1 MKKAILLITII
12 SIFLLS
18 CNESTKTTDDNTDDN
33 QIVNIPDA
41 NFKAA
46 LIRDSL
52 INTNG
57 DDEIQVSEALATD
70 IIDVSS
76 KDITDLTGIEVFP
89 NLISLICYDNQLIT
103 LDVSNNSALAFLY
116 CYDNQLTTLD
126 VSNNTALSNL
136 HCYENQLTTLDVSN
150 HFVLGELYCYDNQ
163 LTILDVSN
171 NSALAN
177 LSCSFNNL
185 TTLDVSSNT
194 ALYKL
199 YCNNNQLTT
208 LYVSNNAAL
217 YKLYCHDNQLT
228 TLDISNNAALH
239 NLSCHDNFNLICIE
253 VDNATWATTQWG
265 EKIDSHAFFSNDC
278 K

>member
-1 MKKAILLITII
+1 MKKSILLITII

-18 CNESTKTTDDNTDDN
+18 CNESTKNTDDNTDDN

-46 LIRDSL
+46 LVRDSL

-76 KDITDLTGIEVFP
+76 KDITALTGIEVFT
-89 NLISLICYDNQLIT
+89 NLISLI
-103 LDVSNNSALAFLY
+103 

-150 HFVLGELYCYDNQ
+150 HSALGELYCYDNQ
-163 LTILDVSN
+163 LATLDVSN

-177 LSCSFNNL
+177 LSCSFNDL

-208 LYVSNNAAL
+208 LDVSNNAAL

-228 TLDISNNAALH
+228 TLDISNNTALH
-239 NLSCHDNFNLICIE
+239 NLSCHDNPNLICIE

-265 EKIDSHAFFSNDC
+265 EKIDSHASFSNDC